1 MKRREILALGAATA
15 AASSAGCAGWTGAAG
30 GGFDASGALRD
41 AAGDT
46 FDIAAFVANLD
57 QKLSAIV
64 DPLAKLLSQNER
76 SPRGNP
82 APAAG
87 DQRTADLVR
96 KSLKSLVMVS
106 AFHDLPEPAR
116 LHPAVQSRMW
126 NAMPDMDD
134 AVTGM
139 TSLLSSLTPAQ
150 RQQAEQKLKAD
161 PGLTMRVAESID
173 DHAKSL
179 GINARGRGRL
189 RGAATALSWR
199 MRNQPAS
206 LVFDDYVGKMH
217 RIVARRG
224 SDAQRERLLALEV
237 TQAAF
242 WSSLAARTGEQDQ
255 SGDSADDYES
265 PDIPRMP
272 SDTTTSTTS
281 SDGADTTV
289 HPTIKADDEP
299 EEPGAPRVGSDAPP
313 APPRVVRKLPPKRTY
328 EPPKEEEAPRGDH
341 NDASNALL
349 LGGLGLGLGVG
360 AIAGGYF
367 VIASGFLGVLGIT
380 IGVLVILLGIAMIV
394 GGIVSLVAAGVE
406 KATEGRDV
414 DLPGT

>member
-15 AASSAGCAGWTGAAG
+15 AASSAGCAGWTAAAG
-30 GGFDASGALRD
+30 GSFDASSVREGA
-41 AAGDT
+41 GES
-46 FDIAAFVANLD
+46 FDIASFIASLD

-64 DPLAKLLSQNER
+64 DPLAKLLSQNKR
-76 SPRGNP
+76 TASSSS
-82 APAAG
+82 AAVAG
-87 DQRTADLVR
+87 DPRTADLVR
-96 KSLKSLVMVS
+96 KSLKSLVLVS

-116 LHPAVQSRMW
+116 LHPAIQSRMW

-139 TSLLSSLTPAQ
+139 TALLSSLTPAQ
-150 RQQAEQKLKAD
+150 RQQAEHKLKDD

-173 DHAKSL
+173 EHARGV

-189 RGAATALSWR
+189 RGAASALSWR
-199 MRNQPAS
+199 MRHQPAS
-206 LVFDDYVGKMH
+206 LVLDDYVGKMH

-242 WSSLAARTGEQDQ
+242 WSSLAARTAEQDPNNE
-255 SGDSADDYES
+255 SPES
-265 PDIPRMP
+265 PDIPEAPR
-272 SDTTTSTTS
+272 DTSTSTTS
-281 SDGADTTV
+281 ADTPNTTV
-289 HPTIKADDEP
+289 HPTIEGEEADV
-299 EEPGAPRVGSDAPP
+299 PGAPRINRDPP

-328 EPPKEEEAPRGDH
+328 EPPKEVEAPRGDH

-349 LGGLGLGLGVG
+349 LGGLGLGLGLG
-360 AIAGGYF
+360 SIAGGY
-367 VIASGFLGVLGIT
+367 VIAASGFLGLLGIT
-380 IGVLVILLGIAMIV
+380 IGLLAILLGISLIV